1 MSRPNFEPPHTPPIR
16 LYSPDGHHLNEG
28 HGWVPVTEATRPP
41 VSPDG
46 LCFWDGRAWR
56 RIGGPPPKGE
66 AKTGLWIFL
75 VFIFIAVVA
84 IAAYNTHAIAGARE
98 SIHYSDCQL
107 GLIDC

>member
-1 MSRPNFEPPHTPPIR
+1 
-16 LYSPDGHHLNEG
+16 
-28 HGWVPVTEATRPP
+28 
-41 VSPDG
+41 
-46 LCFWDGRAWR
+46 
-56 RIGGPPPKGE
+56 
-66 AKTGLWIFL
+66 LWIFL